1 MRAFLFT
8 AALTFCTFS
17 YAQPDTL
24 YVPDGDRT
32 YAYAVVYVPIEP
44 SEQYTLIGH
53 YAHAPNAVAVQLMM
67 KRGKPSGVYRAFYPS
82 GRPLIFA
89 VYGYGTLHGDWTE
102 YDEQG
107 RVTLKGQYRN
117 GTREGIWAFRSQGIV
132 GHYKKGLKH
141 GKWKYFEKRKL
152 ARVSKYSN
160 GKLRK
165 GSEFYIR

>member
-8 AALTFCTFS
+8 AALTSCTFA

-32 YAYAVVYVPIEP
+32 YAYAVVYEPIEP
-44 SEQYTLIGH
+44 SEQYTLTGH
-53 YAHAPNAVAVQLMM
+53 YAHAPSAVAVQLMM

-89 VYGYGTLHGDWTE
+89 VYGFGTLHGDWTE

-117 GTREGIWAFRSQGIV
+117 GAREGIWAFRSQGIV
-132 GHYKKGLKH
+132 GHYKKGLMH
-141 GKWKYFEKRKL
+141 GKWKYFEKGKL

-165 GSEFYIR
+165 GSEFYLR